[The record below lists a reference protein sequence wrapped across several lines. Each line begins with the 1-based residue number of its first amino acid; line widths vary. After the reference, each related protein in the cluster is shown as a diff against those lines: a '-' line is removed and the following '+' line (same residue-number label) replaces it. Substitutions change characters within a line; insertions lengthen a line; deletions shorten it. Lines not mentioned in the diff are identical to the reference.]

1 MPERRTASVLQIYR
15 VSTKERR
22 FFTKNVNGGG
32 VDFLLWR
39 EGFGYKC
46 AIARLT
52 LVNFENGREIY
63 PQSARR
69 KYRKQ
74 GALDL

>member
-1 MPERRTASVLQIYR
+1 MSVAVGELLVTYF
-15 VSTKERR
+15 V
-22 FFTKNVNGGG
+22 
-32 VDFLLWR
+32 LWR

-46 AIARLT
+46 AIGRLT

>member
-1 MPERRTASVLQIYR
+1 MSVAVGELLVTY
-15 VSTKERR
+15 
-22 FFTKNVNGGG
+22 
-32 VDFLLWR
+32 FLLWR
-39 EGFGYKC
+39 EGFGEKC

>member
-1 MPERRTASVLQIYR
+1 MSVAVGELL
-15 VSTKERR
+15 V
-22 FFTKNVNGGG
+22 
-32 VDFLLWR
+32 LLWR
-39 EGFGYKC
+39 EGFGEKC

>member
-1 MPERRTASVLQIYR
+1 MSVAVGELL
-15 VSTKERR
+15 V
-22 FFTKNVNGGG
+22 
-32 VDFLLWR
+32 LLWR

-63 PQSARR
+63 AAAGGR
-69 KYRKQ
+69 K
-74 GALDL
+74 

>member
-1 MPERRTASVLQIYR
+1 MFVAVGELLV
-15 VSTKERR
+15 
-22 FFTKNVNGGG
+22 
-32 VDFLLWR
+32 LLWR
-39 EGFGYKC
+39 EGFGEKC

>member
-1 MPERRTASVLQIYR
+1 MGLLLPNVAVVSPDVVAISVAIGELL
-15 VSTKERR
+15 V
-22 FFTKNVNGGG
+22 
-32 VDFLLWR
+32 LLWR
-39 EGFGYKC
+39 EGFGEKC